1 MGKSGMSRRAYT
13 DADPTFAEALGRMR
27 KEERTMAEKR
37 EEEGA
42 LSREAILSLRRRV
55 KESLD
60 TDLPRKAGRA
70 LRQAR
75 QAKTA
80 EELDALEDAL
90 TDLEIALRNKADAC
104 CFVRHRAGAAK
115 VDLMPRP
122 EEEHE

>member
-13 DADPTFAEALGRMR
+13 DADPTFAEALGHMR

-42 LSREAILSLRRRV
+42 LSREAILSLRLV
-55 KESLD
+55 KEALD
-60 TDLPRKAGRA
+60 TDLPRKAGRV

-80 EELDALEDAL
+80 EELDAVEDAL
-90 TDLEIALRNKADAC
+90 TDLESALRNKADAC

-115 VDLMPRP
+115 VDLLPRP
-122 EEEHE
+122 EGEHE

>member
-42 LSREAILSLRRRV
+42 LSREAILSLCRV
-55 KESLD
+55 KEALD
-60 TDLPRKAGRA
+60 TDLPRKAGRV

-80 EELDALEDAL
+80 EELDAVEDAL

-104 CFVRHRAGAAK
+104 CFARHRAGAAK

-122 EEEHE
+122 EGEHE

>member
-27 KEERTMAEKR
+27 KEERTMAEKLG
-37 EEEGA
+37 EEGA
-42 LSREAILSLRRRV
+42 MSREAVLALRRV

-90 TDLEIALRNKADAC
+90 MDLEITLRNKADAC
-104 CFVRHRAGAAK
+104 CYARHRAGAAK

-122 EEEHE
+122 EGERNE

>member
-42 LSREAILSLRRRV
+42 LSREAILSLRLV
-55 KESLD
+55 KEALD

-90 TDLEIALRNKADAC
+90 NGPGDHPAEQSRRMLLRATQS
-104 CFVRHRAGAAK
+104 GSGES
-115 VDLMPRP
+115 RP
-122 EEEHE
+122 HAPSGGREE